1 MVRRKLLSVLAA
13 VTVAGVLGACSS
25 SSKHAA
31 TSPTSSSAGSSGP
44 ASTGS
49 AGSAS
54 TGTASGTP
62 IKVGFIC
69 TCSGLGGFG
78 GFNMLAEDVYKA
90 WADSVNAAGGI
101 NGHPVQVITKDDAT
115 NPGTALTAAQAL
127 IADHVVA
134 IADMSELDATFASA
148 VQAANVPVVGV
159 FTVSAPFATNPDF
172 YPEGQTTNTLFQGV
186 VTSAK
191 TGGAKSIAN
200 FYCAEAVTCAQGTPQ
215 IVAAG
220 KQLGVPVVYNSSVS
234 FTAPNYTAPCL
245 AAKDA
250 HANGLYIADAASVM
264 LRIASDCTRQNYTPN
279 YVIDGEVFGLNL
291 ASDPGTGKNL
301 WADFPDLPFFAN
313 TPAVQAFNTAMDKY
327 FPGERENTSRM
338 TQDPFMAW
346 VSGQLLV
353 EAIKGG
359 GLTAT
364 DTPSAAEVKAGLESL
379 KGDTVGGLT
388 PPLTFAAGQPHHVN
402 CWFTAHVQNG
412 TPSVAN
418 NGQVTCLK

>member
-13 VTVAGVLGACSS
+13 VMIAGVLGACSS
-25 SSKHAA
+25 SSKKAA
-31 TSPTSSSAGSSGP
+31 TSPTSSSPTSGSTGAAGSTG
-44 ASTGS
+44 STGS
-49 AGSAS
+49 A
-54 TGTASGTP
+54 TGAP

-90 WADSVNAAGGI
+90 WANSVNAAGGI
-101 NGHPVQVITKDDAT
+101 NGHPVQVIYKDDAT
-115 NPGTALTAAQAL
+115 NPGNAVTAAQAL
-127 IADHVVA
+127 ISDHVVA
-134 IADMSELDATFASA
+134 IADMSELDAAFASA
-148 VQAANVPVVGV
+148 VQAADVPVVGV
-159 FTVSAPFATNPDF
+159 FTVAAPFASNPDF

-186 VTSAK
+186 ITSAK
-191 TGGAKSIAN
+191 AGGATSVAN
-200 FYCAEAVTCAQGTPQ
+200 FYCAEAPTCAQGTPQ
-215 IVAAG
+215 IDAAG

-245 AAKDA
+245 AAKNT

-264 LRIASDCTRQNYTPN
+264 LRIAADCARQGYNPN
-279 YVIDGEVFGLNL
+279 YVIDGEVFGLNM

-313 TPAVQAFNTAMDKY
+313 TPAVQEFNTAMDKY

-346 VSGQLLV
+346 VSGKLL
-353 EAIKGG
+353 EDAIKGG

-364 DTPSAAEVKAGLESL
+364 DTPSAAEVKTGLESL

-388 PPLTFAAGQPHHVN
+388 PPLTYAAGQPHHVN

-412 TPSVAN
+412 SPGLAN